1 MDAGESLGD
10 ALTNTVD
17 YCINHNIMREFLLE
31 HEQEVPEMYS
41 LRYNEQAAR
50 EAALDDGRIE
60 GFTQVAI
67 DMLKDRKPVEEI
79 IKYTQLPMKRIQELA
94 AGIQ

>member
-1 MDAGESLGD
+1 
-10 ALTNTVD
+10 
-17 YCINHNIMREFLLE
+17 
-31 HEQEVPEMYS
+31 MYS